1 MGGALRIS
9 PQPVRDNEA
18 MTSELPRLS
27 RDSRLVVAFQRDI
40 PALALK
46 LLEEAV
52 ASMPEADTL
61 PPDHFVDEVLP
72 GAIAGVSAALDA
84 MENGRR
90 LSRAEFANIAEPII
104 ERHMQDGI
112 PPQTLLRAL
121 GAALEHMWSLIR
133 IEATQ
138 EDADDLGAIGAELI
152 YYVTEASCMITEIY
166 SDVEGSFESA
176 ARASRRA
183 LCAAM
188 VRGSGV
194 AQEAA
199 RTGIPLASRYLLV
212 ALHVGTRHSAAQ
224 LGDALVAR
232 KRMRLVQ
239 RHFDQANRALTLS
252 NFDGVQGVILI
263 PLIDGATEVDQRHLA
278 GDLFDE
284 LSEYVDGLFVASIPV
299 SVDQIPAAAAECAE
313 VANLAQIVGRPPGLY
328 TIDDVMLEYQ
338 LSRPG
343 PARDRLADQAEPLR
357 EQPHLLEALEA
368 HLRHGGDRKSAA
380 AELFVH
386 PNTLTYRLRRI
397 TEVTGIN
404 PMTPDG
410 SRLLAAALMVQRLEG
425 SPTRA

>member
-1 MGGALRIS
+1 
-9 PQPVRDNEA
+9 
-18 MTSELPRLS
+18 MTSDLPQLS
-27 RDSRLVVAFQRDI
+27 RNARLLVAFQKDV
-40 PALALK
+40 PKLAME

-61 PPDHFVDEVLP
+61 PPDHFVDEVIP
-72 GAIAGVSAALDA
+72 GAIVGIAAALDA
-84 MENGRR
+84 IEERRR
-90 LSRAEFANIAEPII
+90 LSRAEFAQIVEPVV

-121 GAALEHMWSLIR
+121 GAALGHMWTLIR
-133 IEATQ
+133 EESAA
-138 EDADDLGAIGAELI
+138 DDLDDLGAMGSELI
-152 YYVTEASCMITEIY
+152 YYFTEASCIISEIY

-176 ARASRRA
+176 ARSARRA
-183 LCAAM
+183 LCAAL

-199 RTGIPLASRYLLV
+199 RTGIPLANEYLLV
-212 ALHVGTRHSAAQ
+212 ALHVGTRPSAAR

-252 NFDGVQGVILI
+252 DFDGARGVILI
-263 PLIDGATEVDQRHLA
+263 PLVDGASEADQRHLA
-278 GDLFDE
+278 GDLVDE
-284 LSEYVDGLFVASIPV
+284 LSEYVDGLYGASLAVTVDKIPDV
-299 SVDQIPAAAAECAE
+299 AAECAE

-343 PARDRLADQAEPLR
+343 PARDRLAKQAEPLL
-357 EQPHLLEALEA
+357 EQTHLLEALEV

-397 TEVTGIN
+397 GDVTGIN

-410 SRLLAAALMVQRLEG
+410 SRLLAAALMVHRLEG
-425 SPTRA
+425 TQRGA

>member
-1 MGGALRIS
+1 MRK
-9 PQPVRDNEA
+9 NER
-18 MTSELPRLS
+18 MTSELPQLS
-27 RDSRLVVAFQRDI
+27 RSARLVVAFQENV
-40 PALALK
+40 PKLAME
-46 LLEEAV
+46 LLEQAV

-61 PPDHFVDEVLP
+61 PPDHFVDEIIP
-72 GAIAGVSAALDA
+72 GAIVGIAAALDA
-84 MENGRR
+84 IDNRRR
-90 LSRAEFANIAEPII
+90 LSRAEFAQIVEPIV

-121 GAALEHMWSLIR
+121 GAALGHMWTLIR
-133 IEATQ
+133 KESTEA
-138 EDADDLGAIGAELI
+138 DLDDIGAMGAELI
-152 YYVTEASCMITEIY
+152 YYFTETACIISEIY

-176 ARASRRA
+176 ARSARRA

-194 AQEAA
+194 APEAA
-199 RTGIPLASRYLLV
+199 RTGIPLASEYLLV
-212 ALHVGTRHSAAQ
+212 ALHVGARPSAAR

-239 RHFDQANRALTLS
+239 RHFDQANQALTLS
-252 NFDGVQGVILI
+252 DFDGARGVILI
-263 PLIDGATEVDQRHLA
+263 PLVDGASEADQRHLA
-278 GDLFDE
+278 GDLVDE
-284 LSEYVDGLFVASIPV
+284 LSEYVDGLYGASLAVTVDKIP
-299 SVDQIPAAAAECAE
+299 DAAAECAE

-343 PARDRLADQAEPLR
+343 PARDRLAKQAEPLL
-357 EQPHLLEALEA
+357 EQTHLLEALEV

-397 TEVTGIN
+397 GEVTGIN

-410 SRLLAAALMVQRLEG
+410 SRLLAAALMVHRLEG
-425 SPTRA
+425 TQSGS